1 VARINLGAWKFRG
14 LPGEWLFNMFLSSAK
29 VNEAGKATLLSYLDV
44 AESCFEGQ
52 SLRFDL
58 VGWKAF
64 LDEYKRAEMPALHH
78 SEEYRRYELP
88 SYRIVNSRFVHLLP
102 ILDKIC
108 KLECRKKAA
117 VIAVDG
123 RAASGKST
131 LSEMLS
137 AVIGASIIYMDDF
150 FLPPHLRSEERLRQ
164 VGGNIHY
171 ERFYLEV
178 LPNLRSGKEFS
189 YGVFDCSKMKL
200 EGERQVDGGNYRIV
214 EGSYSHHPF
223 FGDYADLRVFVS
235 VSEDTQA
242 DRILMRNGERM
253 AEMFKTRWIPMEE
266 AYFKD
271 CGIEKKADIV
281 IKTD

>member
-1 VARINLGAWKFRG
+1 MDFKECFLQQLNKHRSMMPADAVKLCYQAAFGAEHLLTDIDRARRYFYSELENADAREGELYELISPQVARINLGAWKFRG

-131 LSEMLS
+131 
-137 AVIGASIIYMDDF
+137 
-150 FLPPHLRSEERLRQ
+150 
-164 VGGNIHY
+164 
-171 ERFYLEV
+171 
-178 LPNLRSGKEFS
+178 
-189 YGVFDCSKMKL
+189 
-200 EGERQVDGGNYRIV
+200 
-214 EGSYSHHPF
+214 
-223 FGDYADLRVFVS
+223 
-235 VSEDTQA
+235 
-242 DRILMRNGERM
+242 
-253 AEMFKTRWIPMEE
+253 
-266 AYFKD
+266 
-271 CGIEKKADIV
+271 
-281 IKTD
+281 